1 MNNEI
6 KIPLS
11 KKKILLLFFGA
22 VIIVIIGIWFLL
34 EPEQFL
40 SIRRTNE
47 TLIQTV
53 GISATIFFGF
63 CAVFA
68 FKKLFDKKYG
78 LIINENGIVDNSN
91 ATSVGLIKWTDIVG
105 VRIEEV
111 YSQKFMLIDVK
122 NPEEYIEQKKGKAGK
137 VAMKA
142 NYNIYGSPISITS
155 NSLKFDFSEL
165 EKIIH
170 KQLEKHT
177 SHLNIQKPMAGNKIE
192 NENPKRFMPK

>member
-6 KIPLS
+6 KISLS

-22 VIIVIIGIWFLL
+22 LIIVIIGIWFLL

-47 TLIQTV
+47 TLIQAV
-53 GISATIFFGF
+53 GISAIIFFGF

-91 ATSVGLIKWTDIVG
+91 ATSVGLIKWTDIAG
-105 VRIEEV
+105 IRTEQV
-111 YSQKFMLIDVK
+111 YSQNFIMLDVK
-122 NPEEYIEQKKGKAGK
+122 NPEEYIQQKKVK
-137 VAMKA
+137 
-142 NYNIYGSPISITS
+142 
-155 NSLKFDFSEL
+155 
-165 EKIIH
+165 
-170 KQLEKHT
+170 
-177 SHLNIQKPMAGNKIE
+177 
-192 NENPKRFMPK
+192 